1 LPSIFSN
8 EQALSAR
15 NALWDV
21 IQGNYETGKFPE
33 NRFWEVGDD
42 PTLIIKIDKPHI
54 CSQTVWN
61 LITKPELG
69 QALANIT
76 NANMIQ
82 VWHSQVVWKPLSENE
97 SGNAGWHRD
106 AQYWPFW
113 SQTGL
118 FTAWIALSDV
128 TPRSGPVQFIPG
140 SHLWDNVSGM
150 DFFDKNI
157 DIQNNRL
164 KEVHPDHKII
174 DATLLT
180 GEVSVHSSMTY
191 HSSMANESNEPRV
204 GMVVHF
210 CTDAAVRIPVQDE
223 NTNYLDQCG
232 ISSICPIIFER

>member
-1 LPSIFSN
+1 MYSN

-223 NTNYLDQCG
+223 NANYLDQCG